1 MEVNYA
7 ESPHGMQQGKW
18 LWYNVRKESK
28 LRHHMESET
37 MNARATVETLSPPI
51 VASRFWT
58 MMKTIWANLD
68 ASGTVPRSE
77 EEVENERRNFRDEWD
92 ERQVGLEQI
101 SDECDKQLRNTI
113 SARKPMQS
121 MTLTPQRSTR
131 LLARAF
137 RKLASHFQT
146 SQLTEKHR

>member
-1 MEVNYA
+1 
-7 ESPHGMQQGKW
+7 
-18 LWYNVRKESK
+18 
-28 LRHHMESET
+28 

-58 MMKTIWANLD
+58 MMETIWANLD

-101 SDECDKQLRNTI
+101 SDECDNNSVILF
-113 SARKPMQS
+113 P
-121 MTLTPQRSTR
+121 
-131 LLARAF
+131 LANQCNR
-137 RKLASHFQT
+137 
-146 SQLTEKHR
+146 